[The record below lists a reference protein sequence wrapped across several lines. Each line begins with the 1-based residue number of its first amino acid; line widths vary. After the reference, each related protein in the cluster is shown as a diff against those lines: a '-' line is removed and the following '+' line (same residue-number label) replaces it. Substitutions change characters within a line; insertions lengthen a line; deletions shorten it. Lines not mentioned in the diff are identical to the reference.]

1 MKRILSILL
10 SAVMLLGMLSAL
22 PAVAAENS
30 ATGYSQTIAEAGR
43 SDDYK
48 NLPNLNSSDVVDDTT
63 NVLKEEFTSHMAF
76 QVSDYAGLVNLQ
88 KLVEAGNSFAGI
100 TIYQTA
106 NIAPDSETEFSGIG
120 TLLGSSAANY
130 KMRPFSGTYD
140 GQGYTIGN
148 LKLTY
153 GLFYRI
159 SGGYCTTE
167 IWNTA
172 NGKANTTPVTI
183 KNVVIAKT
191 CTVENTGD
199 KTGAIVSQTVDFKC
213 EEVLDM
219 KVIISNCKSEA
230 ASVTG
235 GDMTG
240 GIAGAITQ
248 PTVISNCTNASPV
261 TVTGKRGGGVVGR
274 MAATS
279 GYGSRIS
286 HTLINCLNTGTVNC
300 TYTSASTGCGG
311 LVGDIGVEVA
321 LVSGCVNTGD
331 ITATKTSN
339 ALGEIVGKGSTSS
352 AQLGLYNNTGRETGA
367 LQDISATP
375 TDGDVFR
382 NPSDMKIVGVQTSTP
397 ADSKINL
404 RVITAVNDLNTYA
417 NIRYKVTVSG
427 AKTNI
432 YVPQDTNAVY
442 SSILASYGTE
452 TVNTAHKDVVNN
464 NVEGKECQGLSAL
477 VIKDI
482 PTSGTYIFTIS
493 VYGLK
498 SGNTT
503 EYWGHTVT
511 VTVVNGEVQ
520 Q

>member
-1 MKRILSILL
+1 
-10 SAVMLLGMLSAL
+10 
-22 PAVAAENS
+22 
-30 ATGYSQTIAEAGR
+30 
-43 SDDYK
+43 
-48 NLPNLNSSDVVDDTT
+48 
-63 NVLKEEFTSHMAF
+63 
-76 QVSDYAGLVNLQ
+76 
-88 KLVEAGNSFAGI
+88 
-100 TIYQTA
+100 
-106 NIAPDSETEFSGIG
+106 
-120 TLLGSSAANY
+120 
-130 KMRPFSGTYD
+130 
-140 GQGYTIGN
+140 
-148 LKLTY
+148 
-153 GLFYRI
+153 
-159 SGGYCTTE
+159 
-167 IWNTA
+167 
-172 NGKANTTPVTI
+172 
-183 KNVVIAKT
+183 
-191 CTVENTGD
+191 
-199 KTGAIVSQTVDFKC
+199 
-213 EEVLDM
+213 
-219 KVIISNCKSEA
+219 
-230 ASVTG
+230 
-235 GDMTG
+235 
-240 GIAGAITQ
+240 
-248 PTVISNCTNASPV
+248 
-261 TVTGKRGGGVVGR
+261 

-279 GYGSRIS
+279 GYGNSIS

-300 TYTSASTGCGG
+300 TSTSASTGCGG
-311 LVGDIGVEVA
+311 LVGDIGVKVA

-331 ITATKTSN
+331 IKAKMTSN
-339 ALGEIVGKGSTSS
+339 ALGEIVGKGSTKY

-375 TDGDVFR
+375 TSGDVFR

-404 RVITAVNDLNTYA
+404 RVITAVNDLTTYA

-477 VIKDI
+477 VIKNI

-498 SGNTT
+498 SDNTT
-503 EYWGHTVT
+503 EFWGHTVT

>member
-167 IWNTA
+167 SGKWDDTQ
-172 NGKANTTPVTI
+172 GKANATPVTI

-191 CTVENTGD
+191 CTVENTGN

-213 EEVLDM
+213 AAVLDM

-279 GYGSRIS
+279 GYGNSIS

-311 LVGDIGVEVA
+311 LVGDIGVKVA

-331 ITATKTSN
+331 IKATMTSN
-339 ALGEIVGKGSTSS
+339 ALGEIVGKGSTTY
-352 AQLGLYNNTGRETGA
+352 AQLGLYNNTGRGA
-367 LQDISATP
+367 LQNIGTAPNQGT
-375 TDGDVFR
+375 VFTE
-382 NPSDMKIVGVQTSTP
+382 PSSMKIVGVQTSAH
-397 ADSKINL
+397 ADSKFNL
-404 RVITAVNDLNTYA
+404 RVITAVNDLTTYA

-427 AKTNI
+427 EKTNI
-432 YVPQDTNAVY
+432 YASQDTNAVY

-464 NVEGKECQGLSAL
+464 NVQGKECQGLSAL
-477 VIKDI
+477 VIKNI

-498 SGNTT
+498 SDNTT

-511 VTVVNGEVQ
+511 VTVVNGVVQ